1 MSIGSLKV
9 IDGYNAK
16 KIPPIKDKSMSS
28 YIFGHTTPDS
38 DSIVGAISLSYLKNQ
53 LGEICTP
60 TRQGEINPE
69 TAFIL
74 EKFGFEQPALK
85 TSYAGESVYLID
97 FMESSQAPSD
107 INEATILGIVDHHKL
122 GDLKTNAP
130 LEMWVCPVGC
140 SNTIVKQMFDF
151 YDVEIPKALAGM
163 MMCAILSDTVI
174 FKSPTCTKEDTKAV
188 KELAEIAEIEDPK
201 ALGMEMF
208 IVKSDV
214 LNDSKRA
221 LVLRDF
227 KDFNMA
233 GNKIGV
239 GQLEVVDLTVF
250 DNMKE
255 ELFEAM
261 TELKAEENRHTVLLL
276 LTDIMQEGSQL
287 LVLSDDN
294 RKVESAFNIT
304 LTDNQ
309 IWLPKVMSRK
319 KQIIPFLEEQ
329 F

>member
-1 MSIGSLKV
+1 MS
-9 IDGYNAK
+9 A
-16 KIPPIKDKSMSS
+16 

-38 DSIVGAISLSYLKNQ
+38 DSIVGALSLSYLKNQ
-53 LGEICTP
+53 IGEDTTP
-60 TRQGEINPE
+60 VRQGEVNPE

-74 EKFGFEQPALK
+74 DKFGFEAPALK
-85 TSYAGESVYLID
+85 TEFAGENVYLID
-97 FMESSQAPSD
+97 FMERSQSPKD
-107 INEATILGIVDHHKL
+107 IDEATILGIVDHHKM
-122 GDLKTNAP
+122 GDLKTDTP
-130 LEMWVCPVGC
+130 LEMWVRPVGC
-140 SNTIVKQMFDF
+140 SNTIVKEMFDHHN
-151 YDVEIPKALAGM
+151 VEIPKDLAGM

-174 FKSPTCTKEDTKAV
+174 FKSPTCTKTDTKAV
-188 KELAEIAEIEDPK
+188 KELAEIAGIEDPK

-214 LNDSKRA
+214 LNDTKED

-227 KDFNMA
+227 KDFSMG
-233 GNKIGV
+233 GNTIGV
-239 GQLEVVDLTVF
+239 GQLEVVDLSVF

-255 ELFEAM
+255 ELFAAM
-261 TELKAEENRHTVLLL
+261 QKIKDEESRHTVLLL

-294 RKVESAFNIT
+294 SKIESAFEKT

-309 IWLPKVMSRK
+309 VWLPKVMSRK
-319 KQIIPFLEEQ
+319 KQVIPFLEQQ

>member
-1 MSIGSLKV
+1 MST
-9 IDGYNAK
+9 
-16 KIPPIKDKSMSS
+16 

-53 LGEICTP
+53 LGEECTP

-74 EKFGFEQPALK
+74 ERFGFEQPMLK
-85 TSYAGESVYLID
+85 TEYAGENIYLID
-97 FMESSQAPSD
+97 FMESSQAPKD
-107 INEATILGIVDHHKL
+107 INEANILGIVDHHKL
-122 GDLKTNAP
+122 GDLKTDAP
-130 LEMWVCPVGC
+130 LEMWVRPVGC
-140 SNTIVKQMFDF
+140 SNTIVKEMFDH
-151 YDVEIPKALAGM
+151 YNIEIPKELAGM

-174 FKSPTCTKEDTKAV
+174 FKSPTCTKADTKAC
-188 KELAEIAEIEDPK
+188 KELAAIAEVEDYK

-214 LNDSKRA
+214 LTDTKRA

-227 KDFNMA
+227 KDFNMG

-239 GQLEVVDLTVF
+239 GQLEVVDLSVF

-261 TELKAEENRHTVLLL
+261 AELKAEESRHSILLL

-287 LVLSDDN
+287 LVLSN
-294 RKVESAFNIT
+294 ENSKIESAFEVQLEN
-304 LTDNQ
+304 NQ
-309 IWLPKVMSRK
+309 VWLPKVMSRK
-319 KQIIPFLEEQ
+319 KQIIPFLEKQ

>member
-1 MSIGSLKV
+1 MST
-9 IDGYNAK
+9 
-16 KIPPIKDKSMSS
+16 

-38 DSIVGAISLSYLKNQ
+38 DSIVGAHSLSYLKNQ
-53 LGEICTP
+53 LGEECVP
-60 TRQGEINPE
+60 ARQGEINPE

-74 EKFGFEQPALK
+74 NRFGFEEPMLK
-85 TSYAGESVYLID
+85 TSYAGEKVYLID
-97 FMESSQAPSD
+97 FMERSQSPKD
-107 INEATILGIVDHHKL
+107 IDEATILGIVDHHKL
-122 GDLKTNAP
+122 GDLKTNTP
-130 LEMWVCPVGC
+130 LEMWVRPVGC

-151 YDVEIPKALAGM
+151 YDVEIPKDLAGM

-188 KELAEIAEIEDPK
+188 KELAEIAGIEDPK

-214 LNDSKRA
+214 LNDTKEA

-227 KDFNMA
+227 KEFNMS
-233 GNKIGV
+233 GEKVGI
-239 GQLEVVDLTVF
+239 GQLEVVDLSVF
-250 DNMKE
+250 DDMKE

-261 TELKAEENRHTVLLL
+261 QKIKEERGLHTIILL

-294 RKVESAFNIT
+294 TKIESAFNVK
-304 LTDNQ
+304 LENNQ
-309 IWLPKVMSRK
+309 VWLPKVMSRK

>member
-1 MSIGSLKV
+1 MST
-9 IDGYNAK
+9 
-16 KIPPIKDKSMSS
+16 

-38 DSIVGAISLSYLKNQ
+38 DSIVGAYSLSYLKNQ
-53 LGEICTP
+53 LGEDCIP

-74 EKFGFEQPALK
+74 ERFGFEQPQLK
-85 TSYAGESVYLID
+85 TNYAGENVYLID
-97 FMESSQAPSD
+97 FMESSQSPED

-122 GDLKTNAP
+122 GDLKTNTP
-130 LEMWVCPVGC
+130 LEMWVRPVGC

-151 YDVEIPKALAGM
+151 YNVEIPKDLAGM

-188 KELAEIAEIEDPK
+188 KELAEIAGIEDPK

-214 LNDSKRA
+214 LNDTKEA
-221 LVLRDF
+221 LVRRDF
-227 KDFNMA
+227 KEFNM
-233 GNKIGV
+233 GGEKVGI
-239 GQLEVVDLTVF
+239 GQLEVVDLSVF
-250 DNMKE
+250 DDMKE

-261 TELKAEENRHTVLLL
+261 QKVKDENGRHTLILL

-287 LVLSDDN
+287 LVLSDESS
-294 RKVESAFNIT
+294 KVESAFKIKLEN
-304 LTDNQ
+304 NQ
-309 IWLPKVMSRK
+309 VWLPKVMSRK

>member
-1 MSIGSLKV
+1 MST
-9 IDGYNAK
+9 
-16 KIPPIKDKSMSS
+16 

-38 DSIVGAISLSYLKNQ
+38 DSIVGAYSLSYLKNQ
-53 LGEICTP
+53 LGEDCIP

-74 EKFGFEQPALK
+74 NKFGYEQPMLK
-85 TSYAGESVYLID
+85 TSYAGENVYLID
-97 FMESSQAPSD
+97 FMESSQSPKD

-122 GDLKTNAP
+122 GDLKTSTP
-130 LEMWVCPVGC
+130 LEMWVRPVGC
-140 SNTIVKQMFDF
+140 SNTIVKQMFDL
-151 YDVEIPKALAGM
+151 YNVEIPKNLAGM
-163 MMCAILSDTVI
+163 MLCAILSDTVI

-188 KELAEIAEIEDPK
+188 KELAEIAGIEDPK

-214 LNDSKRA
+214 LNDSKKA

-227 KDFNMA
+227 KDFNM
-233 GNKIGV
+233 GNEKVGI

-261 TELKAEENRHTVLLL
+261 KEVKEEGERHTLLLL

-287 LVLSDDN
+287 LVLSDDTS
-294 RKVESAFNIT
+294 KIESAFNIT
-304 LTDNQ
+304 LEDNQ

-319 KQIIPFLEEQ
+319 KQIIPFLEPQ

>member
-1 MSIGSLKV
+1 MSTYV
-9 IDGYNAK
+9 
-16 KIPPIKDKSMSS
+16 
-28 YIFGHTTPDS
+28 FGHTTPDS

-53 LGEICTP
+53 LGEDTTP
-60 TRQGEINPE
+60 SRQGDINPE

-74 EKFGFEQPALK
+74 DKFGFEKPLLK
-85 TSYAGESVYLID
+85 TNYAGENVYLID
-97 FMESSQAPSD
+97 FMESSQSPSD
-107 INEATILGIVDHHKL
+107 ISEATILGIVDHHKL
-122 GDLKTNAP
+122 GDLKTATP
-130 LEMWVCPVGC
+130 LEMWVRPVGC
-140 SNTIVKQMFDF
+140 SNTIVKQMFDYF
-151 YDVEIPKALAGM
+151 DIEIPKDLAGM

-188 KELAEIAEIEDPK
+188 KELADIAQIKDPK

-214 LNDSKRA
+214 LTDTKRA

-227 KDFNMA
+227 KDFNM
-233 GNKIGV
+233 GSEKIGV
-239 GQLEVVDLTVF
+239 GQLEVVDLAVF
-250 DNMKE
+250 GNMKE

-261 TELKAEENRHTVLLL
+261 AEIKAEKSRHTVLLL

-294 RKVESAFNIT
+294 SKIESAFEII

-309 IWLPKVMSRK
+309 VWLPKVMSRK
-319 KQIIPFLEEQ
+319 KQIIPFLEGQ